1 MEHHHRLTIGTG
13 PKRAHNVPGVG
24 NFRDI
29 SGYSEFPASC
39 IRHGLVFRSAEP
51 SALTTEG
58 KAKLQAF
65 GIRKIFDLRRTEEIT
80 NYAAK
85 DSVYETWLS
94 SSCGPDRSIIPVFQ
108 DDDFAPEALARRLLG
123 YADETTKVGFYYQ
136 WDLVTNSCR
145 DLSKYT
151 AQFS

>member
-1 MEHHHRLTIGTG
+1 MGDHHTITNGTG
-13 PKRAHNVPGVG
+13 PERANKVPGVC

-29 SGYSEFPASC
+29 GEYPEFPASC
-39 IRHGLVFRSAEP
+39 IRRGLVFRSAAP

-80 NYAAK
+80 KYAAK

-94 SSCGPDRSIIPVFQ
+94 LASGPDRSIMPVFH
-108 DDDFAPEALARRLLG
+108 DKDFAPEALARRLKG
-123 YADETTKVGFYYQ
+123 YADETTRVGFNANG
-136 WDLVTNSCR
+136 VG
-145 DLSKYT
+145 
-151 AQFS
+151 